1 MTSRFLLS
9 FQALVTRYPS
19 ISSRKLSSA
28 LTVLTS
34 NKCMVAMSDYN
45 DFHKTVKKLILTNV
59 LGANAQV
66 GYTNFVI
73 TWMFE
78 NAKFFY
84 MWLLKKWWF
93 IFVIVFVP
101 RFLEATSLQQRS
113 HDRQHAKAFESTYK
127 DLSKSSCKF
136 QGYICAWTFWVCS
149 KTCKFSFIINT
160 VLCIE

>member
-1 MTSRFLLS
+1 M
-9 FQALVTRYPS
+9 TRYPS

-73 TWMFE
+73 T
-78 NAKFFY
+78 
-84 MWLLKKWWF
+84 
-93 IFVIVFVP
+93 
-101 RFLEATSLQQRS
+101 
-113 HDRQHAKAFESTYK
+113 
-127 DLSKSSCKF
+127 
-136 QGYICAWTFWVCS
+136 
-149 KTCKFSFIINT
+149 
-160 VLCIE
+160 